1 MKITPVSID
10 DIYKV
15 SKILNIEFDDL
26 NKRFF
31 NKQKGI
37 CLYETSDG
45 EIFFKGAALFN
56 KEELEDIKCE
66 NDDVTY
72 YKYLVRNLPKTVYKT
87 KIPENMENLINVLKS
102 YNFFER
108 YNENGYLVLEKKNV
122 S

>member
-1 MKITPVSID
+1 MKVTPVSIE

-37 CLYETSDG
+37 CLYETLDG

-56 KEELEDIKCE
+56 NDELEDIKCE
-66 NDDVTY
+66 DDNENY
-72 YKYLVRNLPKTVYKT
+72 YKYLIRNLPKTVYKT
-87 KIPENMENLINVLKS
+87 KVHGNMESLIKVLKS
-102 YNFFER
+102 YSF
-108 YNENGYLVLEKKNV
+108 LEKYSDNEYLLLERKKC
-122 S
+122 